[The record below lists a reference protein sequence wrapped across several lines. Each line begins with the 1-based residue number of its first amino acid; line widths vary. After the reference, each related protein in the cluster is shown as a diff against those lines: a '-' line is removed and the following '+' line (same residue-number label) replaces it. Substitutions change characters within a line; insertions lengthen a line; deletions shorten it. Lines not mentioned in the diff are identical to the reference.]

1 MRPYDDPNQ
10 PARRPHPLERDP
22 DVEYQQPEAARGPSE
37 RLVLNMSEVKPYL
50 TYALIAV
57 NIFIFALGALS
68 IDLNEQLFRLGWNMP
83 VQVFGD
89 GQYYRLFSSM
99 FLHAGAAHLFF
110 NMYALYILGV
120 QTEQMY
126 GRERYLVIYFL
137 GGVTGSVLSAA
148 FGDPMVPSVG
158 ASGAVFALLGTQ
170 ILYFYRNRETLGA
183 YGQGALRQYLILLAI
198 NLFLGFTIP
207 RIDNLGHI
215 GGLIGGAVLGWLLAP
230 ELRAHSG
237 LDYTG
242 TPTRIVNVEQR
253 EGLPYVTAG
262 YAVVLVGFTVFAGI
276 LFF

>member
-1 MRPYDDPNQ
+1 MRPFEDSDK
-10 PARRPHPLERDP
+10 PARRLHPLEQDISSP
-22 DVEYQQPEAARGPSE
+22 SPEAPPRPTE
-37 RLVLNMSEVKPYL
+37 RIVINMSQVRPAL

-57 NIFIFALGALS
+57 NVFIFGVGVLS
-68 IDLNEQLFRLGWNMP
+68 IDLNEVLFLGGWNMP
-83 VQVFGD
+83 NQVFGD
-89 GQYYRLFSSM
+89 GEYYRLFTSM
-99 FLHAGAAHLFF
+99 FLHAGAAHLLF

-137 GGVTGSVLSAA
+137 GGVSGSVLSAA

-170 ILYFYRNRETLGA
+170 ILYFARNRDTLGE
-183 YGQGALRQYLILLAI
+183 YGRSALRQYLILLGI
-198 NLFLGFTIP
+198 NLFLGFSIA

-230 ELRAHSG
+230 ALNAHSG

-242 TPTRIVNVEQR
+242 APTRTINVEQR
-253 EGLPYVTAG
+253 EGLPYVAAG
-262 YAVVLVGFTVFAGI
+262 YAVVLVGFTVFAGVI
-276 LFF
+276 LF